1 MAQVA
6 KALKKDLENTTV
18 SNPVEAV
25 VSCDLQLLESM
36 KSMLMQTPDDLR
48 RDIISRM
55 HVDDSKVIL
64 TWLDEACGGYSYHLC
79 KSN

>member
-25 VSCDLQLLESM
+25 VSCDCGNKKQCWDPCGESG
-36 KSMLMQTPDDLR
+36 KSGEHAAKINCPHHAER
-48 RDIISRM
+48 VKNII
-55 HVDDSKVIL
+55 
-64 TWLDEACGGYSYHLC
+64 TAQ
-79 KSN
+79 SN